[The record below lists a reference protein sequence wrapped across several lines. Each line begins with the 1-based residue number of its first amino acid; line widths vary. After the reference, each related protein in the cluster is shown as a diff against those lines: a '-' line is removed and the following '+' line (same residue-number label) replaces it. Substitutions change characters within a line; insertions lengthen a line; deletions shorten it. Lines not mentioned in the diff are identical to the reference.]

1 MNMSVDQ
8 ALRKARQLAREGA
21 LEEAAGLCS
30 DLIARF
36 PGNRRAM
43 AELQALTRPRIE
55 NPPAAQMDAVIA
67 LHTGGRTTEALAE
80 AERLLARYP
89 NGEILHNLTGA
100 LCAATGRLDDAI
112 THYDQAITLAPD
124 YVEAYSNRGNALKE
138 ARRIDE
144 ALASFDEAI
153 RLKPDYAAAYVNR
166 GIALYRSKRLDA
178 SLASYDRAVRLD
190 PASAEAYMNRGN
202 VLRELRRFDD
212 ALADFDRALALR
224 PRHAETL
231 VNRGGALKEAQR
243 MEEALD
249 SYDRAITIAPNLA
262 EAHFNRGTV
271 LKYLKRPEEALEAHG
286 RALALRPGYGL
297 ALSEAINLRAQMCLW
312 GGEEDIAAQ
321 LALRGESDVVLP
333 FHMLHRSDDAAVQLD
348 YARAWSRETCARVVP
363 QPFAARSPSDRIR
376 VGYFSADFHGHATMY
391 LMARLFELH
400 DRDRF
405 EIHAFSYGG
414 KAQDKMRQRLL
425 DTGHAFHDVAHLDDA
440 AIAALA
446 REQRIDIAVDLKG
459 WTETTRVRLFAY
471 RAAPV
476 QLAYLGYP
484 GTTGADFMDYIL
496 ADEVIIPQEHEVHY
510 SEKVLRLPHSYQVN
524 DDRREIAERTFTRA
538 ELGLPEHGFVFCCF
552 NNNYKIS
559 PAEFD
564 IWMRLLS
571 QVEGSVLW
579 LLEDNGWAAANL
591 RREAEARGIPA
602 DRLVFAPRMPLAEHL
617 ARHACADLF
626 LDTFKVNAHTTA
638 SDALWAG
645 LPVLTRLGGSF
656 AARVAGSLLH
666 AVGLPEL
673 VTETAGQY
681 EALALNLATDPAR
694 LLDIRKR
701 LASNRLSAPLFNTEQ
716 TTRAIEAVYE
726 RLATPQA

>member
-8 ALRKARQLAREGA
+8 ALRKARTLARDGA
-21 LEEAAGLCS
+21 LEEAAGICGEL
-30 DLIARF
+30 LARF
-36 PGNRRAM
+36 PGNKRAM
-43 AELQALTRPRIE
+43 AELKALTAPTIE
-55 NPPAAQMDAVIA
+55 NPPAAEMDAIIA
-67 LHTGGRTTEALAE
+67 LHAQGRTGEALVE

-89 NGEILHNLTGA
+89 NGEILRNIAGA
-100 LCAATGRLDDAI
+100 LCAAAGRLDDAI
-112 THYDQAITLAPD
+112 AHYDHAIALAPD
-124 YVEAYSNRGNALKE
+124 YIEAHNNRGNALKD
-138 ARRIDE
+138 ARRIEE

-153 RLKPDYAAAYVNR
+153 RLKPDYAAAHINR
-166 GIALYRSKRLDA
+166 GIAFYRSKRLDA
-178 SLASYDRAVRLD
+178 ALASYDRAIRID
-190 PASAEAYMNRGN
+190 PTSAEAYMNRGN

-243 MEEALD
+243 MDEALE
-249 SYDRAITIAPNLA
+249 SYDLAILIAPDLP
-262 EAHFNRGTV
+262 EAHYNRGTV
-271 LKYLKRPEEALEAHG
+271 LKFLKRPEEALAAHN

-297 ALSEAINLRAQMCLW
+297 ALSEAINLRAQICLW
-312 GGEEDIAAQ
+312 DGEDDIAAQ
-321 LALRGESDVVLP
+321 LALRGAGDVVLP
-333 FHMLHRSDDAAVQLD
+333 FHMLHRSDDPSVQLD
-348 YARAWSRETCARVVP
+348 YARAWNRETCARVAP
-363 QPFAARSPSDRIR
+363 QPFAPRKRGERIR
-376 VGYFSADFHGHATMY
+376 IGYFSADFHAHATMY

-414 KAQDKMRQRLL
+414 TAQDSMRQRLL
-425 DTGHAFHDVAHLDDA
+425 DTVHAFHEVADLDDA

-446 REQRIDIAVDLKG
+446 RAQRIDIAVDLKG
-459 WTETTRVRLFAY
+459 WTETTRARLFAY

-484 GTTGADFMDYIL
+484 GTTGAEFMDYIL
-496 ADEVIIPQEHEVHY
+496 ADDIIIPPEHEAHY
-510 SEKVLRLPHSYQVN
+510 SEKVVRLPDSYQVN
-524 DDRREIAERTFTRA
+524 DDRREISDRRFTRA
-538 ELGLPEHGFVFCCF
+538 ELGLPDDGFVFCCF

-571 QVEGSVLW
+571 RVEGSVLW
-579 LLEDNGWAAANL
+579 LLEDNRWAAANL
-591 RREAEARGIPA
+591 RREAEARGISA
-602 DRLVFAPRMPLAEHL
+602 DRLVFAPRMPLPDHL

-626 LDTFKVNAHTTA
+626 LDTFKVNAHTTT

-645 LPVLTRLGGSF
+645 LPVLTKLGGSF

-666 AVGLPEL
+666 AVGLPDL
-673 VTETAGQY
+673 VTETAEAY
-681 EALALNLATDPAR
+681 EALALDLATDPAR
-694 LLDIRKR
+694 LRAIRER
-701 LASNRLSAPLFNTEQ
+701 LQANRLSAPLFDTER

-726 RLATPQA
+726 RLAAPA

>member
-8 ALRKARQLAREGA
+8 ALRKARQLARDGA
-21 LEEAAGLCS
+21 LEEAAGLCN

-43 AELQALTRPRIE
+43 AELHALTKPRIE
-55 NPPAAQMDAVIA
+55 NPPTAQMDAVIA
-67 LHTGGRTTEALAE
+67 LHTRGLTTDALAE
-80 AERLLARYP
+80 AVRLLARYP
-89 NGEILHNLTGA
+89 NGEILLNLTGA
-100 LCAATGRLDDAI
+100 LYAATGHLDEAI
-112 THYDQAITLAPD
+112 AHYDRAIALAPD
-124 YVEAYSNRGNALKE
+124 YVEAYSNRGNALKDV
-138 ARRIDE
+138 RRTDE

-153 RLKPDYAAAYVNR
+153 RLKPDYAAAHVNR
-166 GIALYRSKRLDA
+166 GIVLYRTKRLAA
-178 SLASYDRAVRLD
+178 SLASYDRAIGID
-190 PASAEAYMNRGN
+190 PTSAEAYMNRGN

-212 ALADFDRALALR
+212 SLADFDRALALR
-224 PRHAETL
+224 PGHAETL
-231 VNRGGALKEAQR
+231 VNRGGALKEMQR
-243 MEEALD
+243 MDEALD
-249 SYDRAITIAPNLA
+249 SYDSAIAIAPHLP

-271 LKYLKRPEEALEAHG
+271 LKYLKRPEEALEAHR

-312 GGEEDIAAQ
+312 DGEDEISAQ
-321 LALRGESDVVLP
+321 LASRGESDVVLP
-333 FHMLHRSDDAAVQLD
+333 FHMLHRSDDPAVQLD
-348 YARAWSRETCARVVP
+348 CARAWTRETCARVVA
-363 QPFAARSPSDRIR
+363 QPFAPRVPGDRIR
-376 VGYFSADFHGHATMY
+376 IGYFSADFHGHATMY

-414 KAQDKMRQRLL
+414 KAQDSMRQRLL
-425 DTGHAFHDVAHLDDA
+425 DTVHAFHDVAELDDA

-459 WTETTRVRLFAY
+459 WTETTRARLFAY

-496 ADEVIIPQEHEVHY
+496 ADEVIIPPGHEAHY
-510 SEKVLRLPHSYQVN
+510 AEKVVRLPQCYQVN
-524 DDRREIAERTFTRA
+524 DDRRKIADRIFARA
-538 ELGLPEHGFVFCCF
+538 ELGLPERGFVFCCF

-564 IWMRLLS
+564 IWMRLLAR
-571 QVEGSVLW
+571 VEGSVLW
-579 LLEDNGWAAANL
+579 LLEDNRWAAANL
-591 RREAEARGIPA
+591 RREAEARGIAA

-626 LDTFKVNAHTTA
+626 LDTFKVNAHTTT

-645 LPVLTRLGGSF
+645 LPVLTKLGGSF

-666 AVGLPEL
+666 AVGLPEMA
-673 VTETAGQY
+673 TETVEQY
-681 EALALNLATDPAR
+681 ETLALDLATDPV
-694 LLDIRKR
+694 R
-701 LASNRLSAPLFNTEQ
+701 LAAVRERLAANRLTAPLFDTER

-726 RLATPQA
+726 LLVAPQG